1 MIRFVNADAVVC
13 GLYSGFNR
21 LFQKKTLVFLR
32 LQRIMREESL
42 LKMNEGN
49 QIGANLFQES
59 GLIDRCF
66 ENFAF
71 LLLKFRFR

>member
-1 MIRFVNADAVVC
+1 MIRFVNADAVVFILDSI
-13 GLYSGFNR
+13 GYLR
-21 LFQKKTLVFLR
+21 KKSLVFLCP
-32 LQRIMREESL
+32 QQIMRGESP
-42 LKMNEGN
+42 LKMNEGK
-49 QIGANLFQES
+49 QIDADLFPKS